1 MEKILLN
8 YFLGGVKMA
17 KKVNNYFDNNSKNN
31 FMDIDCDELMR
42 MVDSG
47 YSTEE
52 IAKALSVSNEQ
63 INNLR
68 SEINKYY

>member
-1 MEKILLN
+1 
-8 YFLGGVKMA
+8 MA
-17 KKVNNYFDNNSKNN
+17 KKVNNYFDNNNKNN
-31 FMDIDCDELMR
+31 FTDIDCDELMR

-52 IAKALSVSNEQ
+52 IAKALSVSKEQ

>member
-1 MEKILLN
+1 
-8 YFLGGVKMA
+8 MA

>member
-1 MEKILLN
+1 
-8 YFLGGVKMA
+8 MA
-17 KKVNNYFDNNSKNN
+17 KRVNNYFNNNNKNN
-31 FMDIDCDELMR
+31 FKDINCDELMK

-68 SEINKYY
+68 REINKYY